1 MWGCNYYNGA
11 GFGHWFFGG
20 GIIGFSIT
28 ALIIIIFAILI
39 FKLVKSNQPMN
50 SETLDKNDSFKILKT
65 RYAKGEINAQEYQKM
80 KEMLRL

>member
-28 ALIIIIFAILI
+28 ALIIIIIASLI
-39 FKLVKSNQPMN
+39 FKLVKSNQSMD

-65 RYAKGEINAQEYQKM
+65 RFARGEINAQEYQKM